1 MEQAIREYFRSEQLH
16 SLAFIGVGLAALV
29 AAIIVAKKVRPSGTF
44 FAVPVALLAAAQLAT
59 GITVLLRTEAQ
70 VEGLL
75 ALLERDAMAFTLTE
89 LQRMEGVIDRFVLY
103 RRLAKGLLI
112 GGFILAALGAR
123 RRRRLLALGSGLA
136 LQGGLTLVL
145 DTLARSRALDY
156 YRALGLHRFSL
167 SGLLE

>member
-1 MEQAIREYFRSEQLH
+1 
-16 SLAFIGVGLAALV
+16 LAEHGVGVGILDPADDFDLSAW
-29 AAIIVAKKVRPSGTF
+29 ISTSGPCPGTRH
-44 FAVPVALLAAAQLAT
+44 QLA
-59 GITVLLRTEAQ
+59 V
-70 VEGLL
+70 
-75 ALLERDAMAFTLTE
+75 LERDAMAFTLTE